1 MIDMDDDRHRTVLYS
16 GETDMPMID
25 VYAAADLFPAGSERS
40 LGEEFCMAILRAE
53 GVATPGPFHRN
64 NTAACIHRMD
74 SSSVQT
80 AATACARTVRVQVV
94 SPPVA

>member
-1 MIDMDDDRHRTVLYS
+1 
-16 GETDMPMID
+16 
-25 VYAAADLFPAGSERS
+25 
-40 LGEEFCMAILRAE
+40 MAILRAE